1 MFIFLIYLEE
11 KEKKYNLIVPSKW
24 FLFLVDCSPAV
35 DEDNYSI
42 CVLES
47 CQFNRSLMK
56 LAEYVS
62 HYVTLQTK
70 KKLLLETPI
79 SIFMPCIY
87 MVLFI
92 YVIKSHVAKVLYMNP
107 SFKVQQYELYPV
119 DFFLSFS
126 GIAFIFS
133 NFYFLFGG
141 VIEFEATI
149 SAFKAQ

>member
-119 DFFLSFS
+119 DFF
-126 GIAFIFS
+126 FIIFWYCIH
-133 NFYFLFGG
+133 FQQFLFSFWWGHR
-141 VIEFEATI
+141 I
-149 SAFKAQ
+149 